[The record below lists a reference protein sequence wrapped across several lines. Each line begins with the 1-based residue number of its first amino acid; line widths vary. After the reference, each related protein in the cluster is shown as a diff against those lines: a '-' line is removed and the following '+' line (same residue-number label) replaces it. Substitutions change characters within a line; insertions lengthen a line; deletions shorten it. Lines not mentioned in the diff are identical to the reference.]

1 MIETSYDCIP
11 LTKVVINSDEFSL
24 SRSVLADIEEAESFG
39 TETPTVFFNINKNN
53 RPAANSNKEN
63 ESDSDSSVTVPYY
76 YNSGSDMSLSELIE
90 KEREMIEGN
99 ESSEEN

>member
-39 TETPTVFFNINKNN
+39 T
-53 RPAANSNKEN
+53 
-63 ESDSDSSVTVPYY
+63 DSDSSVTVPYY
-76 YNSGSDMSLSELIE
+76 DNSGSDMSLSELIE